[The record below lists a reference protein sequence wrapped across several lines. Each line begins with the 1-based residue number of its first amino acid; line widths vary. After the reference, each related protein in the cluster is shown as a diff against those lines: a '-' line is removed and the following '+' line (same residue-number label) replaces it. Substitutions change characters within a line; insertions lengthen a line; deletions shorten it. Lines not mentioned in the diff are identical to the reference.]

1 MEESSEDNNNL
12 CSLDELVKKGT
23 ISQSICDKV
32 KLGSSIIEKK
42 YYDKENQY
50 QKNEKIYN
58 TIITYFN
65 NITYLS
71 YLEKEE
77 LKKNIFKKISKYGRI
92 SRQKISK
99 NRFEVISEIG
109 NGGFGKVRLC
119 KDINTNEFFAMKKL
133 KFDLLINKAQLF
145 HINTEKEIMA
155 LDDNNIWKAKLR
167 YSFISNGYLYFIMDY
182 YPGGDLLHYMN
193 KKDTLTEDEAKFYIA
208 EIILAVDSLH
218 KNKCIHRDIKPDNI
232 FIDQK
237 GHLKLG
243 DFGLSIL
250 SSKMTYPYT
259 YRSKKYTFY
268 DNPEEFNYLM
278 GLSNVGSLLYVA
290 PEVVEKK
297 IYGAEV
303 DWWSVGVIFYE
314 MLVGFPPFW
323 NNKDAPKE
331 TCIKLK
337 NFKKYL
343 NIPKGVKISLE
354 AKKLIF
360 DFLSEREKRLG
371 KNGIEE
377 IKNHIFFKNFD
388 WDNIRNMEP
397 PYVPKSF
404 VYDKEKHK
412 YKFMKKNSLKFY
424 TSKENINKDIFEI
437 RQKKEEEKE
446 LKRIN
451 LNFYNFDYNKELV
464 ELKYNIE
471 NNIVDLIKSE
481 IEMFTKNN
489 NKSVN
494 ITQEDTSTEEIASL
508 KSNESNKKKNTNTNT
523 NNTNINLNKS
533 YFNKDIKNKLNNCF
547 YGFDKINNN
556 LKKYKT
562 KILKKP
568 SIKIIPVKNIINN
581 KLLLNKTMHDT
592 DMKSRRNY
600 SYLRKDSRSTHSTAK
615 EYSRKNSEEKKT
627 QEQSKTLAH
636 NKKYK
641 NVNHGHCGVGSKISN
656 DYDTK
661 TLKLNGKIIMIKKN
675 LGKYLLNQ

>member
-412 YKFMKKNSLKFY
+412 YKFMKINSLKFY

-533 YFNKDIKNKLNNCF
+533 YFNTDIKNKLNNCF

>member
-1 MEESSEDNNNL
+1 MEESSENNNNL
-12 CSLDELVKKGT
+12 SSLDELVKKGT

-42 YYDKENQY
+42 YYDKENQH
-50 QKNEKIYN
+50 QKYEKIYN

-71 YLEKEE
+71 NLEKEE
-77 LKKNIFKKISKYGRI
+77 IKKNLFKKISKYGRI
-92 SRQKISK
+92 SRQKISE

-119 KDINTNEFFAMKKL
+119 RDIKTNEFFAMKKL

-155 LDDNNIWKAKLR
+155 LDDGNIWKAKLR
-167 YSFISNGYLYFIMDY
+167 YSFINNGYLYFIMDY

-193 KKDTLTEDEAKFYIA
+193 KKDTLTEEEAKFYIA

-250 SSKMTYPYT
+250 SSKITYPYT
-259 YRSKKYTFY
+259 YSSKKYLVY
-268 DNPEEFNYLM
+268 DNPEEFNYLI

-314 MLVGFPPFW
+314 MLIGFPPFW
-323 NNKDAPKE
+323 NNKDSPKE

-360 DFLSEREKRLG
+360 DFLSERKKRLG

-388 WDNIRNMEP
+388 WDNIRDMKP

-404 VYDKEKHK
+404 KYDKDKYK
-412 YKFMKKNSLKFY
+412 YKFMKRKSLQFY
-424 TSKENINKDIFEI
+424 TSKENVNKNIFEI

-451 LNFYNFDYNKELV
+451 LNFYNFDYK
-464 ELKYNIE
+464 
-471 NNIVDLIKSE
+471 
-481 IEMFTKNN
+481 
-489 NKSVN
+489 
-494 ITQEDTSTEEIASL
+494 
-508 KSNESNKKKNTNTNT
+508 
-523 NNTNINLNKS
+523 
-533 YFNKDIKNKLNNCF
+533 
-547 YGFDKINNN
+547 
-556 LKKYKT
+556 
-562 KILKKP
+562 
-568 SIKIIPVKNIINN
+568 
-581 KLLLNKTMHDT
+581 
-592 DMKSRRNY
+592 
-600 SYLRKDSRSTHSTAK
+600 
-615 EYSRKNSEEKKT
+615 
-627 QEQSKTLAH
+627 
-636 NKKYK
+636 
-641 NVNHGHCGVGSKISN
+641 
-656 DYDTK
+656 
-661 TLKLNGKIIMIKKN
+661 
-675 LGKYLLNQ
+675 

>member
-508 KSNESNKKKNTNTNT
+508 KSNESNKKKNTNTN
-523 NNTNINLNKS
+523 NTNINLNKS
-533 YFNKDIKNKLNNCF
+533 YFNTDIKNKLNNCF

>member
-1 MEESSEDNNNL
+1 MEESSENNNNL
-12 CSLDELVKKGT
+12 SSLDELVKKGT

-42 YYDKENQY
+42 YYDKENQH
-50 QKNEKIYN
+50 QKYEKIYN

-77 LKKNIFKKISKYGRI
+77 IKKNLFKKISKYGRI
-92 SRQKISK
+92 SRQKISE

-119 KDINTNEFFAMKKL
+119 RDIKTNEFFAMKKL

-167 YSFISNGYLYFIMDY
+167 YSFINNGYLYFIMDY

-250 SSKMTYPYT
+250 SSKITYPYT
-259 YRSKKYTFY
+259 YSSKKYLVY
-268 DNPEEFNYLM
+268 DNPEEFNYLI

-314 MLVGFPPFW
+314 MLIGFPPFW
-323 NNKDAPKE
+323 NNKDSPKE

-388 WDNIRNMEP
+388 WDNIRDMKP

-404 VYDKEKHK
+404 KYDKDKYK
-412 YKFMKKNSLKFY
+412 YKFMKRKSLQFY
-424 TSKENINKDIFEI
+424 TSKENVNKNIFEI

-481 IEMFTKNN
+481 IEIFTKNN

-494 ITQEDTSTEEIASL
+494 ITLEDTSTEEIASL
-508 KSNESNKKKNTNTNT
+508 KSNESSKKKNTNTTNT
-523 NNTNINLNKS
+523 NLNKS
-533 YFNKDIKNKLNNCF
+533 YFSTDIKNKINN
-547 YGFDKINNN
+547 GFDCLDKINRN
-556 LKKYKT
+556 LKRYKT
-562 KILKKP
+562 KIFKKP

-581 KLLLNKTMHDT
+581 KHLLNKTMYDN
-592 DMKSRRNY
+592 DMWNRRNN

-615 EYSRKNSEEKKT
+615 EYSRKNSEEKKI

-641 NVNHGHCGVGSKISN
+641 NANHGTRGMGSKMSN

-661 TLKLNGKIIMIKKN
+661 TLKLNGKLIMIKKN

>member
-533 YFNKDIKNKLNNCF
+533 YFNTDIKNKLNNCF